1 MTLNNLAGLHW
12 NTNETD
18 LVISEY
24 QEALQIYQDFEK
36 KSPAAFQPKVEMVL
50 KNIAILQNATDERII
65 SGVENGQ
72 SSPTKQ
78 RSRSIKSRSLIK
90 NICQRLKN
98 LLRMQQR

>member
-1 MTLNNLAGLHW
+1 MTLNNLAGLYW
-12 NTNETD
+12 EINEVA
-18 LVISEY
+18 LAMSEF

-36 KSPAAFQPKVEMVL
+36 KSPAAFQPKVEMVIR
-50 KNIAILQNATDERII
+50 NIAILQNATDERNI
-65 SGVENGQ
+65 SGFENGQ
-72 SSPTKQ
+72 SPPTKQ

>member
-18 LVISEY
+18 LVMSEY
-24 QEALQIYQDFEK
+24 QEALQIYQDFAK
-36 KSPAAFQPKVEMVL
+36 KSPAAFQPKVEMIL
-50 KNIAILQNATDERII
+50 ENIAILKNATDERNI
-65 SGVENGQ
+65 SGFEKGQ

-78 RSRSIKSRSLIK
+78 RSRSIKSRSWIK

>member
-18 LVISEY
+18 LVMSEY
-24 QEALQIYQDFEK
+24 QEALQIYQDFAK
-36 KSPAAFQPKVEMVL
+36 KSPAAFQPKVEMIL
-50 KNIAILQNATDERII
+50 ENIAILKNATDERNI
-65 SGVENGQ
+65 SGFENGQ
-72 SSPTKQ
+72 SPPTKQ